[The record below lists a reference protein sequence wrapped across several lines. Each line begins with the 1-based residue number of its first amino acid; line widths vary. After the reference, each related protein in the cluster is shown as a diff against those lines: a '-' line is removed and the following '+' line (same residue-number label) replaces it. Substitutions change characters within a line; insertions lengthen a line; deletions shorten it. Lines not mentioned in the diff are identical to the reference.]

1 MKRRFA
7 LAAFALPAALA
18 LGAVALEDRS
28 LAFPADYRTTF
39 DNYLISDRMVQED
52 QIMNFWANEI
62 ARKAAQAGEPLPD
75 GSKVVAE
82 LYYAKKDESGEV
94 IESALGRR
102 IPGEL
107 FAIFVMERN
116 SAWADQYPDDL
127 KVGGWEF
134 EAFSPSGENLNRDTT
149 ACRECHQPLADT
161 EYTWSY
167 PHMAGLN

>member
-1 MKRRFA
+1 MNRRFA

-18 LGAVALEDRS
+18 LGAAALEDRS
-28 LAFPADYRTTF
+28 LAFPSDYRTSF
-39 DNYLISDRMVQED
+39 SNYLISDRLGQED
-52 QIMNFWANEI
+52 QIMNFWANDI

-75 GSKVVAE
+75 GSVLVAE
-82 LYYAKKDESGEV
+82 IYKAKKDDSGEV
-94 IESALGRR
+94 IESQLGRR
-102 IPGEL
+102 IAGEMSVIL
-107 FAIFVMERN
+107 VMERK
-116 SAWADQYPDDL
+116 AGWAEQYPDDL

-134 EAFSPSGENLNRDTT
+134 EAFSPTGENLNRDTT